1 MPSYSAT
8 MTCMDDEY
16 AEAVLQIVESIPP
29 GRVMTYGAIADVVG
43 ASLGRGGPRQV
54 GSVMS
59 HDGGGVPWWR
69 VVRADGRGARGHEI
83 RARELWLAEVTP
95 LHPDGDRVD
104 LRRAAWS
111 PEHAG

>member
-1 MPSYSAT
+1 M

-16 AEAVLQIVESIPP
+16 TEAVLRVIESIPP

-43 ASLGRGGPRQV
+43 ERLGRGGPRQV

-83 RARELWLAEVTP
+83 RARESWLAEATP
-95 LHPDGDRVD
+95 MCDDGERAD

-111 PEHAG
+111 PSS